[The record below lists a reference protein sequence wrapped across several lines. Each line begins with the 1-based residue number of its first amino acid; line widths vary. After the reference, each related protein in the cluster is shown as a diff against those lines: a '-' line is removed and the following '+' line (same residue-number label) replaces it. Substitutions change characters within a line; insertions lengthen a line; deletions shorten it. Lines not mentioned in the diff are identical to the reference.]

1 MFGFGRKNLDN
12 RPSPLVIT
20 RKWTD
25 KSGVSHKETEVK
37 PSVKKLEAGAVVG
50 GAAGVAAAK
59 AIGMA
64 VGVSLGPLGMV
75 IGGAIGATICGTIGY
90 IWGKD

>member
-1 MFGFGRKNLDN
+1 MFGRKNLDN
-12 RPSPLVIT
+12 RPTPLVTI

-37 PSVKKLEAGAVVG
+37 PSEKGLKAGIVVG

-64 VGVSLGPLGMV
+64 AGAALGPVGMV